1 MNYASLNKTDA
12 ANGPGVRVSLFVSGC
27 QLALDGHPCPGC
39 HNYEAWKKDYGKPFT
54 DEVRD
59 EIMEALRPSY
69 ISGFSLLGGEPL
81 SSFNIEEEYTLLKE
95 IKLFYPNKDIWLWT
109 GYDYYKWIKENDP
122 KIFKY
127 VDVIIDGPYIE
138 SLRDP
143 DLKFRGSSN
152 QRIISLCDKNLH

>member
-39 HNYEAWKKDYGKPFT
+39 HNYEAWKKDYGKLFT

-69 ISGFSLLGGEPL
+69 ITGFSLLGGEPL

-95 IKLFYPNKDIWLWT
+95 IKLFYPNKDTWLWT
-109 GYDYYKWIKENDP
+109 GYDYYKWIKENDS

-127 VDVIIDGPYIE
+127 VDVIVDGPYIE
-138 SLRDP
+138 SLREP

-152 QRIISLCDKNLH
+152 QRIIKLNDKNLH